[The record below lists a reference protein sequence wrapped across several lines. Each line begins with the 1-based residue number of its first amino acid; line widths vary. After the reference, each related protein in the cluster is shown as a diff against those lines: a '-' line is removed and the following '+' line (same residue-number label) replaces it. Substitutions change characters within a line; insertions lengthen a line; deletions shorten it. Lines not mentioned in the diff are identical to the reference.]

1 MKPIILLCLLAI
13 LPLCHAE
20 PVLRVDY
27 RDRPPEMQMQ
37 AGKPAGPLITV
48 LETAA
53 QRVGV
58 TLEWRHAPFVRS
70 LNDLQNG
77 RVDVVP
83 RVVYTAERKSYV
95 HFLPAI
101 GTQRKSVRFVVR
113 PGQERSIRR
122 YGDLYGKV
130 VGAKRGTV
138 YFDRFDADTQ
148 LTKSLGTDDHVLA
161 KMFRA
166 GRLDTLAVLDTE
178 ALTDQFRRL
187 GFSDYRYANYYH
199 EQDIGNYFG
208 ASLALYQGER
218 KALYDR
224 LGEELRHMRDSGEI
238 VQIYNSHGVPAPS
251 TEE

>member
-13 LPLCHAE
+13 LPLCHAD
-20 PVLRVDY
+20 PILRVDY

-37 AGKPAGPLITV
+37 DGKPVGPLISV

-70 LNDLQNG
+70 LNDLRNG
-77 RVDVVP
+77 RVDLVP
-83 RVVYTAERKSYV
+83 RVVYTAERKDYV

-113 PGQERSIRR
+113 PGQERSIQR
-122 YGDLYGKV
+122 YLDLYGKV

-138 YFDRFDADTQ
+138 YFERFDGDTQ
-148 LTKSLGTDDHVLA
+148 LDKSLGTDDHVLA

-166 GRLDTLAVLDTE
+166 GRLDALAVLDME
-178 ALTDQFRRL
+178 ALDVQFQRL
-187 GFSDYRYANYYH
+187 GFTDYRYASYYH

-208 ASLALYQGER
+208 ASLALYQSGR

-238 VQIYNSHGVPAPS
+238 ALLYNQHGVPVPS